1 MRLKFTKMQGAG
13 NDFVVIDGLSQDFAP
28 NPETIR
34 RLSDRHF
41 GIGADQVLLVEKTHL
56 ADVDFRYRIFNADGH
71 EVEQCGN
78 GARCFARFVVD
89 KGLTTKTRIRVET
102 KKRIIEPEILE
113 DGRVKVMMGAPSLNP
128 EDLPFNTAQL
138 LCTKKADL
146 PVWQY
151 ENISFGALSMGNPS
165 AVIFVENVD
174 QTDVEEIG
182 RKICFAPCFPQQ
194 TNVVFLEVND
204 AHRAKVRVFERGAGE
219 TLACGSG
226 TCSGIVASMLAGQT
240 NTFVDVQARGG
251 TLQIQWSGDLAAPV
265 YLVGDAVSV
274 FDGEILL

>member
-13 NDFVVIDGLSQDFAP
+13 NDFVVIDGISQNFDP
-28 NPETIR
+28 NSETIR
-34 RLSDRHF
+34 RLADRHF
-41 GIGADQVLLVEKTHL
+41 GIGADQILLVEKTHL
-56 ADVDFRYRIFNADGH
+56 AGVDFRYRIFNADGH

-89 KGLTTKTRIRVET
+89 KGLTNKSRIRVET
-102 KKRIIEPEILE
+102 KKRVIEPEILE

-128 EDLPFNTAQL
+128 DDLPFLAHQL
-138 LCTKKADL
+138 LSTKKADL
-146 PVWQY
+146 PLWEY
-151 ENISFGALSMGNPS
+151 ENVKFGALSMGNPS
-165 AVIFVENVD
+165 AVIFVDNVD
-174 QTDVEEIG
+174 ETDVEGIG

-194 TNVVFLEVND
+194 TNVVFLEIND
-204 AHRAKVRVFERGAGE
+204 AHRARVRVFERGAGE

-226 TCSGIVASMLAGQT
+226 TCSGIVASMLARKT

-251 TLQIQWSGDLAAPV
+251 MLQIQWSGELTAPV

>member
-13 NDFVVIDGLSQDFAP
+13 NDFVVIDGISQDFDP

-56 ADVDFRYRIFNADGH
+56 ADVDFRYRIFNADGG

-89 KGLTTKTRIRVET
+89 KGLTNKTRIRVET
-102 KKRIIEPEILE
+102 KKRVIEPEILE
-113 DGRVKVMMGAPSLNP
+113 DGRVRVMMGAPSLKP
-128 EDLPFNTAQL
+128 EDLPFNPAQL
-138 LCTKKADL
+138 LSTKMADL
-146 PVWQY
+146 LVWQY
-151 ENISFGALSMGNPS
+151 EDIAFGALSMGNPS
-165 AVIFVENVD
+165 AVIFVDNVD
-174 QTDVEEIG
+174 ETDVEGIG
-182 RKICFAPCFPQQ
+182 KKICFAPCFPQQ

-226 TCSGIVASMLAGQT
+226 TCSGVVASMLAGQT

>member
-13 NDFVVIDGLSQDFAP
+13 NDFVVIDGLCQDFDP
-28 NPETIR
+28 NPDTIR
-34 RLSDRHF
+34 RLADRHF
-41 GIGADQVLLVEKTHL
+41 GIGADQVLVVEKTHL

-89 KGLTTKTRIRVET
+89 KGLTNKTRIRVET
-102 KKRIIEPEILE
+102 KKRVIEPEILE

-128 EDLPFNTAQL
+128 EDLPFNTNQL
-138 LCTKKADL
+138 LCAKKADL

-151 ENISFGALSMGNPS
+151 ENIAFGALSMGNPS

-204 AHRAKVRVFERGAGE
+204 AHRARVRVFERGAGE